1 MNKALFIFFLFITG
15 TFTHPAFAQ
24 VLTQY
29 GDNVG
34 TLDGIMKA
42 YYDVVTIKKGEKPS
56 YARDSSLHI
65 PDARCGAITTK
76 KDGSKPLKY
85 MTLKEY
91 HNLSD
96 ESLAKNGF
104 VEREISRKVEQ
115 FGNIYHVWSTY
126 ESRNTP
132 TGPVIE
138 RGINSIEMYNDGKRF
153 WIIGWYFDQENR
165 TNPIPK
171 KYLTN

>member
-1 MNKALFIFFLFITG
+1 MKKIFFLALFIAVAAIR
-15 TFTHPAFAQ
+15 PVSAQ
-24 VLTQY
+24 VLTKFE
-29 GDNVG
+29 DNVG

-42 YYDVVTIKKGEKPS
+42 YYDVVTVKKGEKPS
-56 YARDSSLHI
+56 YQRDSCLHI
-65 PDARCGAITTK
+65 PDARCGSVSTK
-76 KDGSKPLKY
+76 KDGTKVLAY

-91 HNLSD
+91 HKRSD
-96 ESLAKNGF
+96 EFLSSEGF
-104 VEREISRKVEQ
+104 VEQEIGRKVEQ

-153 WIIGWYFDQENR
+153 WIIAWYYDGESK

-171 KYLTN
+171 KYIGY